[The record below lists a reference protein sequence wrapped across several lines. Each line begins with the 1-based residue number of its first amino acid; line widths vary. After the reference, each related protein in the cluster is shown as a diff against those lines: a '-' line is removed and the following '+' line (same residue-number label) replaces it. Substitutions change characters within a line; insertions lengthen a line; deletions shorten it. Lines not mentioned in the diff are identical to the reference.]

1 MTGDMR
7 QGKAAESRQDGR
19 WPAEG
24 KDHSLETLLK
34 VWTLGWSVNL
44 LRFHREL
51 ADEGRVL

>member
-51 ADEGRVL
+51 ANEGRVL